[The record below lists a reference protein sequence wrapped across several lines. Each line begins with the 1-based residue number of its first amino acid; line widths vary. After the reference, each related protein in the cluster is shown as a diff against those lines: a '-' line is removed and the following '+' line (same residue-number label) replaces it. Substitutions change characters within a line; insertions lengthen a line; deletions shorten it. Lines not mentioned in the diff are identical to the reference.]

1 MRIGFSF
8 IILLFV
14 ATACSNNRTSIP
26 ELKFDGLKGNVSGC
40 KDYRYDAEERFGEII
55 PGDLDVVFI
64 YEYDN
69 DGHQIKLGI
78 YDDDGD
84 YIFKQEKVFE
94 KALVVSSTTMT
105 RVNDKKKKNTVVER
119 NKNYIKWRADDG
131 STMETFY
138 DNNSSLTK
146 DENGD
151 IIEESV
157 FDNKGRPLEVKAY
170 YKGELSYR
178 QINEYDK
185 SGLLIRTKTYYSSN
199 NSEVLTYKYPEFDKK
214 GNWIVQYVYENEE
227 IEYIVKR
234 DITYR

>member
-1 MRIGFSF
+1 MRISFSF

-14 ATACSNNRTSIP
+14 ATACSNNRISTP

-40 KDYRYDAEERFGEII
+40 KDYSYDAEERFGEIV
-55 PGDLDVVFI
+55 PGDLDGVVI

-78 YDDDGD
+78 YDDDGE

-105 RVNDKKKKNTVVER
+105 RVNDKKTKKTVVER
-119 NKNYIKWRADDG
+119 KKNYIKWRADDET
-131 STMETFY
+131 TMETFY
-138 DNNSSLTK
+138 DKNSCLTK

-151 IIEESV
+151 IIEEYV
-157 FDNKGRPLEVKAY
+157 FDNKGRPLEEKAY

-178 QINEYDK
+178 RQNEYDK
-185 SGLLIRTKTYYSSN
+185 NGLLIRSKTYYSSN
-199 NSEVLTYKYPEFDKK
+199 NTEVLTYKYPEFDKK
-214 GNWIVQYVYENEE
+214 GNWIVQYVYEDGE

-234 DITYR
+234 DIIYR